1 MKRTTVFLDEAAE
14 RELDFLAQRRGE
26 PKAMLVREAI
36 AEYLVRQRD
45 EPGTALTF
53 VGIGRSGRSDIA
65 ERHEE
70 LLFEQAPTASAPVGP
85 ETGLVSDEPR
95 AKRRRTPP
103 S

>member
-1 MKRTTVFLDEAAE
+1 MKRTTIFIDEKAE

-45 EPGTALTF
+45 EPGTPLAF

-65 ERHEE
+65 ESHEE
-70 LLFEQAPTASAPVGP
+70 LLFRQSPAIAAPGGP
-85 ETGLVSDEPR
+85 ETGPDSTRPR
-95 AKRRRTPP
+95 SSRRRSPP
-103 S
+103 R